1 MNAYGTTIPQPIA
14 FVKIKSALMDNLIN
28 KYTSEGL
35 TRKDAIDYLKRHID
49 KHMGLGVFYVLIDE
63 NYELI
68 EDPFQSLEVKRN
80 G

>member
-1 MNAYGTTIPQPIA
+1 MNAYGVTVPQPIA
-14 FVKIKSALMDNLIN
+14 FVKIESALMDNLIN
-28 KYTSEGL
+28 QYISEGL

-49 KHMGLGVFYVLIDE
+49 KHMGLGIFYVLIDE

-68 EDPFQSLEVKRN
+68 EDAFPNLEVKRN